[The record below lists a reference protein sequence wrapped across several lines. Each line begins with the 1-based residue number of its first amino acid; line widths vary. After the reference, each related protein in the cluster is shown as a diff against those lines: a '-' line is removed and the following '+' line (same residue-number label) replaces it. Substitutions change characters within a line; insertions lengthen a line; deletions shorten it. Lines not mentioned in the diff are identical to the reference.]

1 MLIMDQALFIRYV
14 DINVKKK
21 NSLKPHFH
29 TREEVLLFPPFY
41 MPVIWLSNLPSV
53 ILQQGVE
60 AEWEP
65 RYLAHEPSLPPLTR
79 SAS

>member
-1 MLIMDQALFIRYV
+1 MDQALFIRYV
-14 DINVKKK
+14 DINVIKKTHL
-21 NSLKPHFH
+21 SLTS